1 MRTQPRI
8 VRSVLIIILCVFQA
22 LCFPIP
28 MQTESAV
35 GVSVDSNSNKEIMV
49 QISESQQKP
58 VIRRYPQVMAKLLAV
73 VHKKPVFLVLAL
85 LLILRIPTPRLPFK
99 PLICLFK
106 RRLILLPIKYTSMYV
121 SPTPI
126 APKYV
131 YTLR

>member
-8 VRSVLIIILCVFQA
+8 LRSVLIIILCLFQA

-35 GVSVDSNSNKEIMV
+35 GVSVDSNSNKEIMM
-49 QISESQQKP
+49 QIPESQQKH
-58 VIRRYPQVMAKLLAV
+58 VIRRYPQVMANLLAV